1 MPTSDFPT
9 RVTGA
14 IKNKAVRPVRAQSAC
29 LVQYTGD
36 AVGRRYLL
44 TSSELVI
51 GRAPSSSIV
60 LADDSVSREHAKCVV
75 VDQGI
80 EIEDLGS
87 SNGTFIN
94 EVRIAR
100 RAKLRDGDLV
110 QVGVILLKYFAHDSI
125 ENVFH
130 DALFRK
136 VTLDAGTE
144 VFNKGYL
151 LESLD
156 ASFAQSRVQG
166 KPCSVIYFDLDFF
179 KKVNDTHGHSCG
191 DFILREAAQLA
202 KSCMRSEDVVGRY
215 GGEEFVVVLSD
226 CDVRLAAALAER
238 LRKAME
244 SHDFVYGGKSLKQ
257 TVSIGVSEIRSDF
270 ASPRELLDNA
280 DQKLYQSKHS
290 GRNRVTV

>member
-1 MPTSDFPT
+1 
-9 RVTGA
+9 
-14 IKNKAVRPVRAQSAC
+14 
-29 LVQYTGD
+29 
-36 AVGRRYLL
+36 
-44 TSSELVI
+44 
-51 GRAPSSSIV
+51 
-60 LADDSVSREHAKCVV
+60 
-75 VDQGI
+75 
-80 EIEDLGS
+80 
-87 SNGTFIN
+87 
-94 EVRIAR
+94 
-100 RAKLRDGDLV
+100 
-110 QVGVILLKYFAHDSI
+110 
-125 ENVFH
+125 
-130 DALFRK
+130 
-136 VTLDAGTE
+136 